1 MQILSN
7 GILVEFGIE
16 KSLIL
21 VMKRGKVT
29 STQGVELPSGGIIKH
44 IEKEIEKIEK
54 YGPLKGEIARLW
66 YMRKV
71 SVVSV
76 LLVR

>member
-1 MQILSN
+1 M
-7 GILVEFGIE
+7 
-16 KSLIL
+16 
-21 VMKRGKVT
+21 T